1 MLSCF
6 PSLWGISYFIVF
18 LQLVDSEK
26 QMMSIWFLGSSEFC
40 FVLFCFVLFC
50 LWSLLISLCLLY
62 LMFYYNVCTCT
73 LSLPLFEDTLWGLW
87 NKGLSSLF
95 DLGNF
100 NSYHSFKYFLI
111 SIYPINKT
119 ILLHISAEQRLDKVM
134 VAWNML
140 TNIFSKTSI
149 NEDETAMNWEGHK
162 ACWDL
167 CSSELEF
174 CCKLS
179 CGWI

>member
-111 SIYPINKT
+111 SIY
-119 ILLHISAEQRLDKVM
+119 
-134 VAWNML
+134 
-140 TNIFSKTSI
+140 IFSFWDSYYLDIGTSI
-149 NEDETAMNWEGHK
+149 SLLLT
-162 ACWDL
+162 CI
-167 CSSELEF
+167 CVCVCVYIYIF
-174 CCKLS
+174 
-179 CGWI
+179 